1 MTSTSVPPP
10 AGGAGSGFK
19 VTPQDVAAAAT
30 YIDGQAAD
38 IDSKIAA
45 LGSYVA
51 GLATYWQG
59 PAQQAFDTL
68 MADYRTYAL
77 MLHNALS
84 DIANG
89 LRGNYVNYSQAEK
102 SNLSN
107 IVSVHLPAARF

>member
-1 MTSTSVPPP
+1 MTSTSIPPP
-10 AGGAGSGFK
+10 VGGAGSGFK
-19 VTPQDVAAAAT
+19 VTPQDVAAAST
-30 YIDGQAAD
+30 YIEGQAAD
-38 IDSKIAA
+38 IDGKIAA

-77 MLHNALS
+77 MLHNALT
-84 DIANG
+84 DIASG
-89 LRGNYVNYSQAEK
+89 LRGNYVNYSETER

-107 IVSVHLPAARF
+107 IVRVHLPAAKF